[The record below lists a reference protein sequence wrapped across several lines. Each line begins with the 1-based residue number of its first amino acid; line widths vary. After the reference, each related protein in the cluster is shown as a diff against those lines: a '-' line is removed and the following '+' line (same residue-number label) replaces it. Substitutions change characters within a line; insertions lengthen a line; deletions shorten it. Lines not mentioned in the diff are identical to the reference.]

1 MKNTP
6 ALAELLYL
14 IACHEKGRCDPRA
27 FWGRRYRSSLARSLD
42 IMALLTD
49 LIGAEREMT
58 DEEYTAI
65 RCFLFGSVGSI
76 FPDGGD
82 IGALRAETERGRL
95 TNGERDTV
103 DLMERLLRKIRILLR
118 EKGRGGKQQIW
129 YLLSAFHNLPKSF
142 LDPHTHTV
150 FDLGI
155 RPIDAEEAI
164 AYARAYMNVPCERG
178 ERPERGTK

>member
-58 DEEYTAI
+58 DEEYMAI
-65 RCFLFGSVGSI
+65 RCFLFG
-76 FPDGGD
+76 
-82 IGALRAETERGRL
+82 R
-95 TNGERDTV
+95 
-103 DLMERLLRKIRILLR
+103 
-118 EKGRGGKQQIW
+118 
-129 YLLSAFHNLPKSF
+129 
-142 LDPHTHTV
+142 
-150 FDLGI
+150 
-155 RPIDAEEAI
+155 
-164 AYARAYMNVPCERG
+164 
-178 ERPERGTK
+178 